1 MNIMLIDDDL
11 ECLDSLSAALRLNG
25 FNVRVFPAP
34 QQALQNYDPSNTDAV
49 ITDFHFLAM
58 KGDDVIKKIHG
69 NKNNTP
75 VIVITGDTADD
86 IETRSRKA
94 GAYAF
99 FRKPLD
105 IVEIITALLELNKK
119 FLNP

>member
-11 ECLDSLSAALRLNG
+11 ECLDSLNAALRLNG
-25 FNVRVFPAP
+25 FNVIVFPAP
-34 QQALQNYDPSNTDAV
+34 EQAVRGYDPSTTDVV
-49 ITDFHFLAM
+49 ITDFHFPAM
-58 KGDDVIKKIHG
+58 KGDEVIKKIYRK
-69 NKNNTP
+69 KNNTP
-75 VIVITGDTADD
+75 VIVITGDPADD

-105 IVEIITALLELNKK
+105 INEMIAVLLELDKNSH
-119 FLNP
+119 NP

>member
-11 ECLDSLSAALRLNG
+11 ECLDSVSAALRLNG

-34 QQALQNYDPSNTDAV
+34 EQALRDYDPSNTDVV
-49 ITDFHFLAM
+49 ITDYHFPAM
-58 KGDDVIKKIHG
+58 KGDDVIKKIHD

-75 VIVITGDTADD
+75 VIVITGDPTDD
-86 IETRSRKA
+86 IESGSRIA

-99 FRKPLD
+99 FRKPLN
-105 IVEIITALLELNKK
+105 IVEIIAALLELAKNSH
-119 FLNP
+119 NS